1 MLYAQIHYAAP
12 DAATGAVE
20 ALPAPSQRVPEE
32 PGPSKTSGPGAAAP
46 ADLANGLGHADPPG
60 EGRAEGTT
68 PGAAPA
74 AGTPAPVVRGQSPGT
89 AETPG
94 TGGVG
99 RRPAGHSSAGAAIT
113 SRPADGP
120 AQPTGAADRA
130 AAGAPGRAS
139 VTLGDSVQLAHPPA
153 SRPAKR
159 PRLSSSSSDDAETK
173 TAALA
178 ASERRRQAQAGP
190 ARPLVTVHGS
200 SSDSELSVDDGV
212 REVSA
217 RPAPALVTLD
227 GSTSSSEP
235 EVVPPAGDSRPP
247 PARPR
252 PRTSSD
258 LSSSAED
265 SDGAAGLPLDC
276 NIQMNVRGAAVEQRP
291 GRRPEQVAAQE
302 PALPEPAYRRA
313 LSSVSLAESERR
325 LLEPLCR
332 APVCHKWS
340 ARQRE
345 GYATPRHYG
354 PSEVHGLQETMSDR
368 GWDVPVEYRQRPA
381 AARPAAAR
389 YYSNLAKN
397 RCRRCDEVG
406 HVMAACPRP
415 PTCYLC
421 GGSGHSAEGRCPN
434 LFCYMCGRP
443 DHPSSRCARRVRPVF
458 CALCQASGHTSDE
471 CTDRWR
477 RLHATTRPGPAL
489 RPPPALEK
497 RPARR
502 LYCWQ
507 CGLRGHPGH
516 QCGDEVGNVT
526 PTPDTMQ
533 CGDERYTIRASLSQ
547 RVVSYTETA
556 RACRQVSGLVATPA
570 QMDAVFAPKRRRRIE
585 RETGAELTYEQLG
598 DHSWLI
604 NISGDVSAARAAHQ
618 LVQTLLQGQRLPR
631 PRPSSAPSS
640 PARGES
646 PAGAASAP
654 ASPRPRRRQR
664 AAAARRSAP
673 AEVLEVEL
681 HSGSEDGRS
690 PAEVSEVPLTV
701 TLESDDEP
709 GSELSALTAAGRSWD
724 LSLLDRED
732 REHAQSAARTP
743 KLSRKQRKKQ
753 RASQWKGTAGVADR
767 AAAAGAKTRRK
778 RNRDRLR
785 AGGGAGAG
793 LSR

>member
-1 MLYAQIHYAAP
+1 MDWVTP
-12 DAATGAVE
+12 TRRGRGE
-20 ALPAPSQRVPEE
+20 QRGRHPVP
-32 PGPSKTSGPGAAAP
+32 PRRQ
-46 ADLANGLGHADPPG
+46 GL
-60 EGRAEGTT
+60 
-68 PGAAPA
+68 
-74 AGTPAPVVRGQSPGT
+74 
-89 AETPG
+89 
-94 TGGVG
+94 
-99 RRPAGHSSAGAAIT
+99 
-113 SRPADGP
+113 
-120 AQPTGAADRA
+120 
-130 AAGAPGRAS
+130 
-139 VTLGDSVQLAHPPA
+139 
-153 SRPAKR
+153 
-159 PRLSSSSSDDAETK
+159 PRLSSGANRQGPPRHPG
-173 TAALA
+173 LA
-178 ASERRRQAQAGP
+178 AWGGALRATVRLVLPSPVARRTARRSRLVPLTGRLRPPTRARPRPRGRRAGPPSLSGTRCSWPTRQPAGRPSGRVSRPPPVMTQRRRRRRWQPASGGGRRGP
-190 ARPLVTVHGS
+190 ARPGRWSPCTAPPRTRSCPRTTACG
-200 SSDSELSVDDGV
+200 
-212 REVSA
+212 RCRRA
-217 RPAPALVTLD
+217 QAPALVTLD

-235 EVVPPAGDSRPP
+235 EVVPPAGDS
-247 PARPR
+247 RPR

-507 CGLRGHPGH
+507 CGQRGHPGH
-516 QCGDEVGNVT
+516 QCGDE
-526 PTPDTMQ
+526 
-533 CGDERYTIRASLSQ
+533 RYTIRSSLSQ

-681 HSGSEDGRS
+681 HSGSEDARS

-753 RASQWKGTAGVADR
+753 RASQWKGTAGEAPAVGDR

-793 LSR
+793 PGW